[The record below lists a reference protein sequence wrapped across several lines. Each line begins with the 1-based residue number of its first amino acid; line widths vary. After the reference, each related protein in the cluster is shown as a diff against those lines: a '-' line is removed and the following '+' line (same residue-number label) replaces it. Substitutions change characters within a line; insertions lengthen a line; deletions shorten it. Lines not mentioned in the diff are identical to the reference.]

1 MDIVA
6 CCVMPKTQ
14 IHLPF
19 KSDIQ
24 FNVILFLSDYVW
36 GDLWKLLH
44 RWHCYWWCS
53 HYRWNLS
60 RYNSNCYHLFS
71 NASLFPFIGSI
82 SRWPSGSTEN
92 FKNVIKN
99 SLSLSR
105 QTHIMKSWRQ
115 FALRNA
121 DCLVFLFSVSS
132 RRNSNAW
139 FFWLSDT
146 KK

>member
-14 IHLPF
+14 IHSPF

-105 QTHIMKSWRQ
+105 QTHEKLTSICVKKCRLSCISVQR
-115 FALRNA
+115 
-121 DCLVFLFSVSS
+121 FLSS
-132 RRNSNAW
+132 E
-139 FFWLSDT
+139 FECVILLTFWY
-146 KK
+146 